1 MESRFKF
8 RAWNFKENKYY
19 QQNEKG
25 MFKLGGELPNGTPV
39 GVLCGVE
46 DLTNNRNYGKNFVV
60 EQCTGLKDKNGKLIY
75 EGDII
80 KVTSP
85 KNWNIFDE
93 YSNSEILGKGVV
105 VTKPGCAFIK
115 KNDID
120 GEEKKYYFALYSVVE
135 DADVEVIGNIHENPE
150 LLEEDK

>member
-1 MESRFKF
+1 MKDRFKF
-8 RAWNFKENKYY
+8 RAWSDEYNRYLDKYDIYNETLATDYSIYTLLEFYVDSNK
-19 QQNEKG
+19 
-25 MFKLGGELPNGTPV
+25 FT
-39 GVLCGVE
+39 
-46 DLTNNRNYGKNFVV
+46 F

-75 EGDII
+75 EGDIVE
-80 KVTSP
+80 VTSP
-85 KNWNIFDE
+85 ENWNIFDE

-120 GEEKKYYFALYSVVE
+120 GEEKEYYFVLYSVVE
-135 DADVEVIGNIHENPE
+135 DADVEVVGNIHENPE

>member
-1 MESRFKF
+1 MQDRFKY
-8 RAWNFKENKYY
+8 RAWDKENKKYIY
-19 QQNEKG
+19 SVEKG
-25 MFKLGGELPNGTPV
+25 LEFYSTAGNLRVMILAEIAESRKY
-39 GVLCGVE
+39 VL
-46 DLTNNRNYGKNFVV
+46 

-135 DADVEVIGNIHENPE
+135 DADVEVVGNIHENPE
-150 LLEEDK
+150 LLEE

>member
-1 MESRFKF
+1 MQDRFKF
-8 RAWNFKENKYY
+8 RAWKKISQIYDYDIQECEKIPLHNSNKEKCFACFQSY
-19 QQNEKG
+19 
-25 MFKLGGELPNGTPV
+25 L
-39 GVLCGVE
+39 
-46 DLTNNRNYGKNFVV
+46 KNQDIFEI

-135 DADVEVIGNIHENPE
+135 DADVEVVGNIHENPE